1 MDVPFEFHDLENALR
16 GGGPARHP
24 RPSVML
30 SATVEHF
37 GGGEPTKH
45 RVRDLSAGGMRIDQA
60 DSIKRGATVL
70 VTVGSLQ
77 AVGATVVWVSNGSAG
92 LSFAQAINP
101 DDAKAKV
108 AVGVPRTIA
117 PTNPVAPTACWAY
130 DLRNPY
136 RRQP

>member
-1 MDVPFEFHDLENALR
+1 MAVPSEPHDRENVLKGA
-16 GGGPARHP
+16 GPARQP

-37 GGGEPTKH
+37 GGEPTKH

-60 DSIKRGATVL
+60 GSIKRGATVL
-70 VTVGSLQ
+70 VTVGSLH
-77 AVGATVVWVSNGSAG
+77 ALGATVVWVSDGSAG
-92 LSFAQAINP
+92 LSFTQAINP

-108 AVGVPRTIA
+108 AVGVPRPIA
-117 PTNPVAPTACWAY
+117 PINAVAPTAGWAY